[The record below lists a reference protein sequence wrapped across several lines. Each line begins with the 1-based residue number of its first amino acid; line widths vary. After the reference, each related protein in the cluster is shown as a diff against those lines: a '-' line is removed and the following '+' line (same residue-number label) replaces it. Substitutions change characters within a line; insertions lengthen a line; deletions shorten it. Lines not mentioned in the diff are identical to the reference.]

1 MMQTSEAAPASN
13 LSSPVADGSTYGT
26 PGAKSHSA
34 ASSEPSPAMGK
45 QNEKDPQMVVSAG
58 KSIKNMLVDLMGVLE
73 PQAKSK
79 IFIQGDVTLRI
90 EGREAYTISLFNED
104 GIEPSNLK
112 VQIGHAK
119 APSNPPTE
127 QSNGASNRKRAQEA
141 LSLSEET
148 DASQKRRRVESM
160 EDNQDQPGDTVQEE
174 KDATATAPAEDH
186 ADSNASIMTKL
197 HSVSAQIKWVEEC
210 RRIADE
216 AHDGREERWRSS
228 SATFHDETRKARE
241 RHEAWVVQE
250 MAWQRNMLIGLSN
263 DMKGLHSIGHSMKW
277 ETPASMQ
284 QVPPPGPPLPMG
296 PAQSGQPHPFVP
308 YNSKPAKNAG
318 GAAGKAST
326 AGTNIR
332 PK

>member
-1 MMQTSEAAPASN
+1 MQLSEATPASN
-13 LSSPVADGSTYGT
+13 LSSPVAEGSTYGT

-45 QNEKDPQMVVSAG
+45 QNENDPQMVVSAG

-79 IFIQGDVTLRI
+79 IFIQGDVTLKI

-119 APSNPPTE
+119 VPSNPPVD
-127 QSNGASNRKRAQEA
+127 QPNGASNRKRAQEA
-141 LSLSEET
+141 LSLSEEA
-148 DASQKRRRVESM
+148 DASQKRRRIDSADDSQSTSSDPVP
-160 EDNQDQPGDTVQEE
+160 EDTG
-174 KDATATAPAEDH
+174 ATAPARVDDTS
-186 ADSNASIMTKL
+186 DSNACIMTKL

-216 AHDGREERWRSS
+216 AHDGREERWRTS
-228 SATFHDETRKARE
+228 SATFHDDTRKGRE
-241 RHEAWVVQE
+241 RHEAWIVQE

-284 QVPPPGPPLPMG
+284 RAPPPGPPLPPG
-296 PAQSGQPHPFVP
+296 PSHPGQPSPFVP
-308 YNSKPAKNAG
+308 YNSKTSKNAS
-318 GAAGKAST
+318 GAAGRAN
-326 AGTNIR
+326 APGTNIK